1 MYYYLIQKVQ
11 SMADLP
17 FLDLDPDPTVA
28 GRQHG
33 LALAPAIAGNLQ
45 TYFERFAIAGSDR
58 KTVLDESERWA
69 GFIQT
74 DNPDY
79 YSEMVGIAQGANL
92 SVAEITMLN
101 VRYELTYSIYAN
113 EADILRGNGPAQE
126 GCTLWGL
133 MPEMTADRTCMIGQN
148 WDWLAGLVG
157 HTCIKRV
164 RRGQTQD
171 TGKPDYIGFTE
182 AGIAGCKMGVNA
194 AGIGLCLSGLTTEHE
209 GGPDLRKPVHVRC
222 AEVLDAWRFSEALRP
237 VVQTDR
243 VCSANFMIG
252 HGDGEIIDIEA
263 TQKYCAYLY
272 PENGIVTHSNH
283 LLAETRVASTMER
296 IATSTLFRHRRVA
309 RSLQARAGLIDL
321 DKIYATMSDQFSAP
335 TGVCQHPD
343 PNRPAQARNT
353 TVSSIAIDL
362 KNGILWATDG
372 PPSHAPFQ
380 RFDLN
385 DTRKT

>member
-33 LALAPAIAGNLQ
+33 LALAPAITGNLQ

-133 MPEMTADRTCMIGQN
+133 MPDMTADRTCMIGQN

-157 HTCIKRV
+157 HHLHQTRPAGADPRHWKARLHRIHRSRDCRV
-164 RRGQTQD
+164 QN
-171 TGKPDYIGFTE
+171 
-182 AGIAGCKMGVNA
+182 GCECGRDWPV
-194 AGIGLCLSGLTTEHE
+194 SV
-209 GGPDLRKPVHVRC
+209 GPDNRTRRWP
-222 AEVLDAWRFSEALRP
+222 
-237 VVQTDR
+237 
-243 VCSANFMIG
+243 G
-252 HGDGEIIDIEA
+252 
-263 TQKYCAYLY
+263 
-272 PENGIVTHSNH
+272 PEKTGPCTLCRGSG
-283 LLAETRVASTMER
+283 RVA
-296 IATSTLFRHRRVA
+296 LF
-309 RSLQARAGLIDL
+309 
-321 DKIYATMSDQFSAP
+321 
-335 TGVCQHPD
+335 
-343 PNRPAQARNT
+343 
-353 TVSSIAIDL
+353 
-362 KNGILWATDG
+362 
-372 PPSHAPFQ
+372 
-380 RFDLN
+380 
-385 DTRKT
+385 